1 MSTLPETSP
10 IDFSML
16 HHLEEI
22 MGREMCGVLL
32 QQFIAYLPEQC
43 DQLTQAF
50 EQQDYE
56 HLRYKSHQFKG
67 ECLQMG
73 AVVIGQVCTELENK
87 AKTMQTKN
95 IESCL
100 KKLHYET
107 QRAIAVLEEQAH

>member
-1 MSTLPETSP
+1 MTTPPETSP
-10 IDFSML
+10 IDFQML

-22 MGREMCGVLL
+22 MGSETCLMLL
-32 QQFIAYLPEQC
+32 QQFIAYAPEQYE
-43 DQLTQAF
+43 QLKQAF
-50 EQQDYE
+50 ERQDYE

-73 AVVIGQVCTELENK
+73 ATLVGQACKELEEK

-100 KKLHYET
+100 QKLHYET
-107 QRAIAVLEEQAH
+107 QRAIAELEQAH